1 MMGCSASSP
10 DMHIFTLRSISEDR
24 GLTVMFGERWPV
36 LFMSDIQFEKNL
48 LQEFDLFKYNGTR
61 MSGEVNFAKE

>member
-1 MMGCSASSP
+1 MVC
-10 DMHIFTLRSISEDR
+10 IFQ
-24 GLTVMFGERWPV
+24 FF
-36 LFMSDIQFEKNL
+36 FMSDIQFEKNL